1 MKHPIFL
8 VQRSNTMIPNAVLQ
22 DFETLPLD
30 AQQQVIDFIDFI
42 KARYQAR
49 VTKQSQSTLESSFG
63 SIKVKKKVTL
73 EQMDETIRQRGA
85 TL

>member
-1 MKHPIFL
+1 
-8 VQRSNTMIPNAVLQ
+8 MIPNAVLQ

-30 AQQQVIDFIDFI
+30 AQQQVIDFIAFI

-49 VTKQSQSTLESSFG
+49 VKKQPQSTLESSFG

-73 EQMDETIRQRGA
+73 EQMDEAIRQRGA
-85 TL
+85 IL

>member
-1 MKHPIFL
+1 
-8 VQRSNTMIPNAVLQ
+8 MIPNAVLQ
-22 DFETLPLD
+22 DFETLPSD

-63 SIKVKKKVTL
+63 SIKVKKNVTL
-73 EQMDETIRQRGA
+73 EQMDEAIRQRGA